1 MNTQKV
7 FAKMLKAKASGK
19 DVTVV
24 ADYPNAKEI
33 LKYILIMPD
42 TYINDIEIAS
52 PDWKGYGEPY
62 IINLGTDNGVYC
74 QPAIYEDG
82 SIARGS
88 GLYYIDI
95 VAIGTYLPE
104 DFVLEGES
112 QIKLVGGDD

>member
-7 FAKMLKAKASGK
+7 FAKMLKAKARGK

-24 ADYPNAKEI
+24 TDYPNAKEI
-33 LKYILIMPD
+33 LKYILVMPD

-52 PDWKGYGEPY
+52 PDWKGYDEPY

-82 SIARGS
+82 SIARGGS
-88 GLYYIDI
+88 LYYIDV